1 MDISSSWMQVGDEMS
16 GGNASSSGGSDPW
29 IENLS
34 INQVAGLLGRQKE
47 LQ

>member
-1 MDISSSWMQVGDEMS
+1 MDISSSWKQVGDEMS

-34 INQVAGLLGRQKE
+34 INQVGLLGRQKE